1 MNMRIDMWID
11 RIPATARRALIFLF
25 DLFSVCLSL
34 YLAFFL
40 RFDGDIPPAEEKLML
55 TLLLIQAPLR
65 MTFLVWQGLYRGV
78 WRYASVEDLMTIFR
92 AMSLSSI
99 TIVAAVLF
107 MLGFVDIPRSVFII
121 DWALA
126 IILVGGVRFVARV
139 LRANPLQYK
148 NSKRVLVIG
157 ADDAGESLLRSILF
171 RPKEYNVVG
180 LVSDNPHKQKMRIHG
195 VPVLGTRFELAGL
208 VKKHR
213 IHEIFIAMPTASAA
227 VYRDIVSQCQS
238 VNVRIRRIPAVRDI
252 LNGHVTINHLREVQ
266 LEDLLG
272 REPVTLDNEN
282 VVSFLRGKIVLVTGA
297 GGSIGSELCRQIVHF
312 RPRLLLML
320 DQAESGLY
328 HLDSGMRQNKIE
340 VARELVISDIVDA
353 IRVKE
358 IFSKYR
364 PTIIFHAAAH
374 KHLPLMEMNKKE
386 AVKNNVFGTR
396 VLAEVAH
403 DFSAEKFVMI
413 STDKAVNP
421 TSVMG
426 ASKRLAEMF
435 LQGMAQ
441 RSNTAFI
448 TVRFGNVLGSDGS
461 VLPLFRKQL
470 MDGGPLTVTHPD
482 IERYFMTIPE
492 AVQLVLQAATIGKG
506 GEIFILDMGQPIKIA
521 DLARNLITLTG
532 YKPEEIGIR
541 FTGLRPGEK
550 LFEELWSHEEKAQPT
565 IYNKILVAQTA
576 QLHSVNGEVDDL
588 QQLVNN
594 GTDEQVVDYLR
605 RLVPNY
611 NPSMGT
617 NSDELSL
624 ANEAEKK

>member
-1 MNMRIDMWID
+1 MRIDMWID
-11 RIPATARRALIFLF
+11 RIPATARRSLIFLF
-25 DLFSVCLSL
+25 DLSSICLSL

-40 RFDGDIPPAEEKLML
+40 RFEGDVPPVERELML
-55 TLLLIQAPLR
+55 KLLLIQVPLR
-65 MTFLVWQGLYRGV
+65 MTFFVWQGLYRGV

-99 TIVAAVLF
+99 TIVAGVLF
-107 MLGFVDIPRSVFII
+107 ILGSASMPRSVLII

-126 IILVGGVRFVARV
+126 IILVGGVRFLARII
-139 LRANPLQYK
+139 RANPLHYK
-148 NSKRVLVIG
+148 NSKRVLIIG
-157 ADDAGESLLRSILF
+157 ADDAGENLLRSILF
-171 RPKEYNVVG
+171 KPKDYHVVG

-195 VPVLGTRFELAGL
+195 VPVLGTRMELAEL
-208 VKKHR
+208 VKKYH
-213 IHEIFIAMPTASAA
+213 IQEILIAMPTASAA

-252 LNGHVTINHLREVQ
+252 LNGHVTISHLHEVQ

-282 VVSFLRGKIVLVTGA
+282 VASFLRDKIVLVTGA

-340 VARELVISDIVDA
+340 IARELVISDIVDA
-353 IRVKE
+353 SRVKE
-358 IFSKYR
+358 VFSKYR
-364 PTIIFHAAAH
+364 PSIIFHAAAH
-374 KHLPLMEMNKKE
+374 KHLPLMEINKKE

-403 DFSAEKFVMI
+403 DFKAEKFVMI

-435 LQGMAQ
+435 LQGMSQ

-492 AVQLVLQAATIGKG
+492 AVQLVLQAATMGKG

-532 YKPEEIGIR
+532 HKPEEIGIR

-550 LFEELWSHEEKAQPT
+550 LYEELWSHEEKAQPT

-576 QLHSVNGEVDDL
+576 QLHSVNGEVNDL

-594 GTDEQVVDYLR
+594 GTDEQVVQYLR
-605 RLVPNY
+605 WLVPNY
-611 NPSMGT
+611 NPSIGT
-617 NSDELSL
+617 DTDGASL
-624 ANEAEKK
+624 LNQAEKK